1 MNKNI
6 IIGAIVVIAV
16 AVGGYF
22 VAKQQATAEYSLQE
36 VLTASSEINSYSTAG
51 TITIGAEGSLLEMIA
66 EDTGNTELAA
76 AGEADLVTVTVA
88 GDVAIVD
95 DVEQTAMN
103 LIIDASTVVPGM
115 KADLDIVVLSQ
126 KEFYVRGNQLPQIG
140 FLSLQPFEDRWI
152 AVNLDDLAEQAAQ
165 FLDPADAE
173 ALQQE
178 LDDQIDPQ
186 DLRLI
191 EKQVADVVAASDAIG
206 FASPCGRATVR
217 GVRTDCLNLSID
229 IEKVV
234 FELLPDIIAVIEENQ
249 SVLNLPAD
257 VEGMTQQIED
267 ILAEMK
273 ETPEVAD
280 TISGTRIDTA
290 KIWLGRSDLLPYR
303 SNVSVVIPADVLV
316 NNLNL
321 DAETNSQD
329 AAVTINT
336 DIEMFDYGQSKD
348 IAAPSES
355 TSIDE
360 IMAEVFGSMFAPMD
374 PSLMPTDLD
383 VEAQPIQ

>member
-6 IIGAIVVIAV
+6 IIGAIIVIAV

-22 VAKQQATAEYSLQE
+22 VAQQQATAEYSLQE
-36 VLTASSEINSYSTAG
+36 VLTASADVESYSTAG

-66 EDTGNTELAA
+66 EDTGNTELAT
-76 AGEADLVTVTVA
+76 AGAADLVTVTLA

-103 LIIDASTVVPGM
+103 LVVDASAVVPGM

-140 FLSLQPFEDRWI
+140 FFSLQPFEDRWI
-152 AVNLDDLAEQAAQ
+152 EVNLDDLAEQAAQ

-191 EKQVADVVAASDAIG
+191 EKQVADVVAGSDAIG
-206 FASPCGRATVR
+206 FDSPCGKATVH
-217 GVRTDCLNLSID
+217 GVRTDCLNLTINV
-229 IEKVV
+229 EKFV
-234 FELLPDIIAVIEENQ
+234 FELLPDIIAVIEENR

-273 ETPEVAD
+273 NTPEVAD
-280 TISGTRIDTA
+280 TISGIRIDTA
-290 KIWLGRSDLLPYR
+290 KIWLGRRDLLPYR
-303 SNVSVVIPADVLV
+303 STVSVTVPADELV
-316 NNLNL
+316 NNLNP
-321 DAETNSQD
+321 DAETASQD
-329 AAVTINT
+329 AAITINT
-336 DIEMFDYGQSKD
+336 NIEMFDYGQDKD
-348 IAAPSES
+348 IMAPTES
-355 TSIDE
+355 TTIDE
-360 IMAEVFGSMFAPMD
+360 IMAEVFGGMFAPMD
-374 PSLMPTDLD
+374 PSLMPTDFD
-383 VEAQPIQ
+383 VESQPIQ